1 MKSRSD
7 DIRDVISRLLSNS
20 PKTAPEVS
28 EVQNE
33 LARKLAE
40 EKATIAELE
49 KVLSEKQQLEERLE
63 SASLRYMVAE
73 KKLDRARSAA
83 VAKLE
88 KQSIFSAQRPG
99 GDSSSGGRE
108 DQSPVNGVTPS
119 RERSADAE
127 EVNTKLAAVSEK
139 QKEQLRQL
147 EANNSNLLSQ
157 LTDLKIKVNHSA
169 LVQSYMSNVSSIR
182 DPPTTTM
189 RIRIYSNR

>member
-1 MKSRSD
+1 M
-7 DIRDVISRLLSNS
+7 SNA
-20 PKTAPEVS
+20 PKAAPEVS

-73 KKLDRARSAA
+73 KKLDRARSAT

-88 KQSIFSAQRPG
+88 KQYIFGAQRPG

-108 DQSPVNGVTPS
+108 EQSPVNGVTPS
-119 RERSADAE
+119 RERSADTE
-127 EVNTKLAAVSEK
+127 EVHTKLTAISEK

-147 EANNSNLLSQ
+147 EADNSNLQSQ
-157 LTDLKIKVNHSA
+157 LTDLKIKVNYSV
-169 LVQSYMSNVSSIR
+169 LVQTWLSNYYSTR
-182 DPPTTTM
+182 DSPTTTM
-189 RIRIYSNR
+189 RIRIYSNS